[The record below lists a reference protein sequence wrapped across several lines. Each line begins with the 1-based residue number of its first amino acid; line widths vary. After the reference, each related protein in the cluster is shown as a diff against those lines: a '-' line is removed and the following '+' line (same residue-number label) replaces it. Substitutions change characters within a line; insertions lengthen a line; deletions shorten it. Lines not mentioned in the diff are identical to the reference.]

1 MGEHDVE
8 IEGFE
13 REGSGR
19 TDSNITSKQPL
30 LRKRTNN
37 TSQLAIV
44 GANICPIE
52 SLDYEYANSSFFFLI
67 WRLK

>member
-1 MGEHDVE
+1 MAGRDIE
-8 IEGFE
+8 IEEFE

-19 TDSNITSKQPL
+19 TDSNKSLKQPLL

-52 SLDYEYANSSFFFLI
+52 SLDYEYANFFPFL
-67 WRLK
+67 